1 MSLGAI
7 STARPEARRTIDT
20 CRLRAEV
27 RKGANNMKARAL
39 ALIGA
44 LLAIALSAS
53 AALAVAPPG
62 KVTVETAGCTFTV
75 LIDLEQHYDVVGWK
89 VKEFNAANWNDGLTL
104 FKGSGPTDQN
114 GDMTVG
120 PFTAPAGHYNVAVD
134 DEYPPD
140 GSSIVVDFTLSCA
153 AATPT
158 PTGSELPTEQPS
170 GSALPTEQPSG
181 SALPTGGELPIQG
194 TPPAGGVAGLTPPPT
209 DAAAGVP
216 TARDDGLVLIVLA
229 SAGLAGAALFLAR
242 RARAAMR

>member
-1 MSLGAI
+1 
-7 STARPEARRTIDT
+7 
-20 CRLRAEV
+20 
-27 RKGANNMKARAL
+27 MKARAL

-120 PFTAPAGHYNVAVD
+120 PFTAPEGHYNVAVD

-140 GSSIVVDFTLSCA
+140 GSSIVVDFFLTCPA
-153 AATPT
+153 APIGSET
-158 PTGSELPTEQPS
+158 PTGSELPAE
-170 GSALPTEQPSG
+170 GSAPPS
-181 SALPTGGELPIQG
+181 GGELGITG
-194 TPPAGGVAGLTPPPT
+194 TPRPGKITPPPT
-209 DAAAGVP
+209 DTNAQGATGNAGGWQVTLLVILALSAAAFGLMP
-216 TARDDGLVLIVLA
+216 ERIMAAARSTI
-229 SAGLAGAALFLAR
+229 R
-242 RARAAMR
+242 QRPR